1 MAETDCELL
10 SMTKQDFH
18 KVFFKEFKE
27 IGFELH
33 RNAKQKQIQM
43 KDQYEK
49 AKCYCQRKS
58 SRKTI
63 LLRKNTSIIEPPTEK
78 AFYRKASIMSLSLN
92 NKSESEQSDDDNEDQ
107 DESLSSAKKEKKLPR
122 GSQKMNTL
130 IKLHKVELDSASQIS
145 EKNDEKYQKQLEILE
160 NMQKIEGKINN
171 VENIIQK
178 FLTLYDE
185 DFFKLSQ
192 NLSDLGDQKM
202 ESLDKLENKESLAN
216 GLETLSDGGDQRLPK
231 EKNKFKE
238 KRGNNFK
245 SHFSK
250 SKDI

>member
-10 SMTKQDFH
+10 SMMKQDFH

-33 RNAKQKQIQM
+33 RNAKQKRIQM

-49 AKCYCQRKS
+49 AKEFCHKR
-58 SRKTI
+58 RKTVFM
-63 LLRKNTSIIEPPTEK
+63 RKNTSINEGPTEK
-78 AFYRKASIMSLSLN
+78 AFYRKASIMSMN
-92 NKSESEQSDDDNEDQ
+92 NPKSESEHSEDNEDE
-107 DESLSSAKKEKKLPR
+107 DESLSSAKKEHKTPR
-122 GSQKMNTL
+122 GSKNINTL
-130 IKLHKVELDSASQIS
+130 IKLHKVELDSTSQTS
-145 EKNDEKYQKQLEILE
+145 EKKAEDYQKQLEILD
-160 NMQKIEGKINN
+160 NMQKIEEKINN

-178 FLTLYDE
+178 FFILYEE
-185 DFFKLSQ
+185 DNMKLSQ
-192 NLSDLGDQKM
+192 NLSDLGDQKLG
-202 ESLDKLENKESLAN
+202 SLDKVENKESLTN
-216 GLETLSDGGDQRLPK
+216 GLETMSDGGDQRQPK

-250 SKDI
+250 SKEI